1 VPSLQPNAVLSV
13 LNGSNKFKE
22 EKKMTKFILRLLINA
37 VALYLTILILPER
50 IYLASSLTSI
60 IWLAL
65 IFGIV
70 NALFRPLLKFLTC
83 PLIIL
88 TLGLF
93 TLVINTF
100 LFWLTSVIGQ
110 SFGIALIIRDPV
122 FWNAFL
128 GGLIVSIVSVVMTL
142 ILKDELKG
150 RR

>member
-1 VPSLQPNAVLSV
+1 
-13 LNGSNKFKE
+13 
-22 EKKMTKFILRLLINA
+22 MTKFILRLAINA
-37 VALYLTILILPER
+37 IALYLAVLIVPGIDLR
-50 IYLASSLTSI
+50 GNLASI

-70 NALFRPLLKFLTC
+70 NGLFAPLLKFLTC
-83 PLIIL
+83 GLIVL

-110 SFGIALIIRDPV
+110 SFGIGLIISAPV
-122 FWNAFL
+122 WWNAFL
-128 GGLIVSIVSVVMTL
+128 GSVIVSIVSVVMTL

-150 RR
+150 NH